1 MNEFSLWVE
10 SNFQRQA
17 ASANFTPRVGRRA
30 MENESRGREG
40 SRTQQLVTRASR
52 KLTKLS
58 FTFNKL

>member
-10 SNFQRQA
+10 SKFQRHA

-30 MENESRGREG
+30 TENERRGKEG

-52 KLTKLS
+52 KLAKLS
-58 FTFNKL
+58 FT